1 MDLKELRAQIDDID
15 DALVKLFCKR
25 MDIAA
30 QIADYKKKND
40 LPIFVPAREREKLQ
54 DVSQKAGPE
63 MAAYTRTLYSM
74 LFELSRSYQKKR
86 NGGNPELYEKIS
98 QAIRETPALF
108 PQEAMVACQGVEGA
122 YSQLACEKIFKSPMI
137 RYFETFDQVFNAID
151 QGLCKYGVL
160 PLENS
165 TAGSVTKVY
174 DLMLQHDFYIVRSFR
189 LKIDH
194 NLLAAPGTKLKDI
207 REIYSHEQAISQCGG
222 FLHSLKNVHVVALAN
237 TAVAAQMVASSGRRD
252 VAAISSRSCMELYGL
267 QNLAASIQD
276 KGNNRTRFICISKNM
291 EIYPGADKTSIMM
304 VLNHK
309 PGALYK
315 VLARIYALG
324 INVTKLESRPIPD
337 RDFEFMF
344 YFDLETSIYS
354 QEFQELMGE
363 LEDFCEE
370 FKYLGSF
377 SEVV

>member
-15 DALVKLFCKR
+15 DTLVKLFCKR